1 MSLANTTD
9 DRRTR
14 RQRHGLA
21 GVGLTISLLVLG
33 LALSVP
39 TGQPDEVVAPPD
51 VVSLARVPGG
61 VAAVSQ
67 RHGPALTA
75 DGRAAGFTHDEL
87 GAALAASNLAPRVSS
102 AAGPGIYEATLT
114 EQCWGD
120 PAGMLARLR
129 AELPASDS
137 AAAGPVTVAQ
147 ALYYRI
153 LAGDPRGDY
162 VVVSLLADT
171 QQARTAGG
179 LARVDLTLRWDTED
193 WRLRVPTPR
202 PSLHPDTAGYVLLGA
217 LP

>member
-1 MSLANTTD
+1 MSLSPATD
-9 DRRTR
+9 DRRARHR
-14 RQRHGLA
+14 RHALA
-21 GVGLTISLLVLG
+21 TAGLTTALLVLG

-39 TGQPDEVVAPPD
+39 TDQADVVAPPD
-51 VVSLARVPGG
+51 VVSLVRVPGG

-67 RHGPALTA
+67 RHGPTLTA
-75 DGRAAGFTHDEL
+75 DGRAAGFTQDEL

-102 AAGPGIYEATLT
+102 AAGPGIYEAALAK
-114 EQCWGD
+114 QSWGD

-137 AAAGPVTVAQ
+137 ATTGPATAARS
-147 ALYYRI
+147 LYYRTI
-153 LAGDPRGDY
+153 AGDPRGDY

-171 QQARTAGG
+171 EQARSAGG
-179 LARVDLTLRWDTED
+179 LARVDLTLRWDDGD

-202 PSLHPDTAGYVLLGA
+202 PSLHPDTTGYLLLGG